1 MAKDSYQYKQAIQ
14 SDDPVTPTEHNNA
27 GDGVQRDFE
36 LRMIAAGS
44 VAGFATGGSA
54 PTLSGTTA
62 LSLPAQTAHASGKRF
77 TAAAVHTFAAEAND
91 TYLVYLDASAEAL
104 AVTTGAVD
112 CTIDL
117 LVAQVVWADPTLSAV
132 VDKRLFGL
140 MPEVLTGFVSGALA
154 ASTAAAVDRRLVP
167 EGYKFQFDEDCLSGL
182 VAVQGS
188 ANTTYVDIHA
198 GATTAGAPATVFT
211 TQANRLTIPYTVTA
225 YAAVTAGAP
234 EANRLLTGPAII
246 EVYVDAV
253 ATDAEDLSWT
263 IKGRLLPA

>member
-1 MAKDSYQYKQAIQ
+1 MGKDNYEHKQAIQ
-14 SDDPVTPTEHNNA
+14 SSDPVTPTEHNNA

-36 LRMIAAGS
+36 LRMVAEGM
-44 VAGFATGGSA
+44 VAGFEPGGAA

-62 LSLPAQTAHASGKRF
+62 LSLAAQTAHASGRRF
-77 TAAAVHTFAAEAND
+77 TAAAVHTFAAEDNG

-104 AVTTGAVD
+104 AVTTGTVN
-112 CTIDL
+112 CSIDL
-117 LVAQVVWADPTLSAV
+117 LVAEVTWADPTLSAV
-132 VDKRLFGL
+132 VDKRLYGI
-140 MPEVLTGFVSGALA
+140 MPEVLTGYVAGALA

-167 EGYKFQFDEDCLSGL
+167 EGYKFQFDEDCLAGF

-198 GATTAGAPATVFT
+198 GAAGAAPATIFT
-211 TQANRLTIPYTVTA
+211 TQDNRLTIPYTVTA
-225 YAAVTAGAP
+225 YAAVTAAAP

-246 EVYVDAV
+246 EVYVDDV
-253 ATDAEDLSWT
+253 ATDVEELSWS